1 MYVLEWILMLT
12 VSWVFSHCD
21 ITFVRPAG
29 KGSEADPSEG
39 SWSWALFQA

>member
-1 MYVLEWILMLT
+1 MLT

-29 KGSEADPSEG
+29 KESKADPPGG
-39 SWSWALFQA
+39 S